1 MSFFFKRDK
10 SMEHFHS
17 ISRFFI
23 VEKRLFR
30 WFRMF
35 FTLRKNDSFCS
46 PKGSLKGPFQNSS
59 SMELLRKLLFRTFIF
74 NSVLS
79 DMSCQLPTNCLNW
92 IDLRSFFIIHTV
104 PRQLYRKVPY
114 EPNRAKADSSKKNIH
129 LLTYLD
135 VNDAL
140 QFHL

>member
-1 MSFFFKRDK
+1 MSFFFSFVAGLSTSRYNNYSNKIIVIFFKRDK

-59 SMELLRKLLFRTFIF
+59 SMELLRKLLFGTFTF

-79 DMSCQLPTNCLNW
+79 DMSCQLPTDCLNW
-92 IDLRSFFIIHTV
+92 IDLCSVFHDAFI
-104 PRQLYRKVPY
+104 PRQLYKEKCPI
-114 EPNRAKADSSKKNIH
+114 NQI
-129 LLTYLD
+129 
-135 VNDAL
+135 
-140 QFHL
+140 